1 MTRSDLANYI
11 IATGD
16 DEFRVIRA
24 IAARLQKGAREYGG
38 LNIDNDRDWG
48 RELREELLDAIV
60 YATVLELRNE

>member
-11 IATGD
+11 IGTGD

-24 IAARLQKGAREYGG
+24 IAKRLQKGAREYGG
-38 LNIDNDRDWG
+38 LNISNGRDWS

-60 YATVLELRNE
+60 YATVLELRGE